1 MTTEQKKQMEALLE
15 RVAKHNQTLPLD
27 FQGELDF
34 QMHDFRFMTDLHE
47 CKDIID
53 SINEGVS

>member
-15 RVAKHNQTLPLD
+15 RVAKHNQNLPLD